1 MTQDSRGQFN
11 PQFYNIIKM
20 KGKKLQ
26 YNLNPCLIK
35 NNATKA
41 LSKCR

>member
-1 MTQDSRGQFN
+1 
-11 PQFYNIIKM
+11 M
-20 KGKKLQ
+20 KDKKLQ

-41 LSKCR
+41 QQMQVDR